1 MEITLYNTR
10 LKYENDVLCRYMRCE
25 RYWKAVKQ
33 TPIGKTGYSN
43 IKIDGKMYRYHRVVY
58 KVCNPN
64 WDITDNSRE
73 NEIDHI
79 CAIKPLDNR
88 IENLRILNRQ
98 QNMRNNLHY
107 AKGYYYDKQRNKYQ
121 AKINIKRKQIYLGYY
136 DTAEEA
142 RAAYLKAK
150 PIYHPI

>member
-1 MEITLYNTR
+1 MELELFNTR
-10 LKYENDVLCRYMRCE
+10 VKYENGMLWRMLKRG
-25 RYWKAVKQ
+25 RWKAVKI
-33 TPIGKTGYSN
+33 TPNGKRGYSN
-43 IKIDGKMYRYHRVVY
+43 IGLDGKMYQYHRVVF

-64 WDITDNSRE
+64 WDITDNSSE

-79 CAIKPLDNR
+79 CGVKPIDNR
-88 IENLRILNRQ
+88 IENLRILNRH
-98 QNMRNNLHY
+98 QNMRNNLHFV
-107 AKGYYYDKQRNKYQ
+107 KGYTYRKANNKYQ
-121 AKINIKRKQIYLGYY
+121 AQIRVNGKHIFLGYY